1 MKCLFELKV
10 EFVVIVINSEQ
21 EEEEVTIVLPE
32 FEHDYDESDF
42 NFEVRTSKLPCK
54 TAVRK
59 QFLPLAVKE
68 VFLKFQ
74 PDLIATHEVGM
85 KHNTD

>member
-10 EFVVIVINSEQ
+10 EFVVNVIKSDDDI
-21 EEEEVTIVLPE
+21 EEITILLPE
-32 FEHDYDESDF
+32 FEHDYDEDDF
-42 NFEVRTSKLPCK
+42 NFEVRTSKLPYK
-54 TAVRK
+54 TLVK
-59 QFLPLAVKE
+59 KNFLPVVINK

-74 PDLIATHEVGM
+74 PDLLAAHAPEM